1 MAGII
6 KLGALKDKNG
16 PTVPIQI
23 PRTKDM
29 STTYCFRPW
38 TQGRVRSASTPLVTI
53 RKDLHFFMYVK
64 VVMNPEENRC
74 RVSREAQFPTSVLKY
89 IHLDKPQEDRV
100 YPVKGGLFNDGKL
113 AWLSYGPRLDVVCM
127 KTGLR
132 RGYWRFGVPL
142 PDCQTVVT
150 CVIELP
156 AGTASGRV
164 RRLLVGLNSDVEG
177 GRVCVFDFVS
187 SKVLRAVA
195 VPAPV
200 SSMCVVDH
208 GYEGTGSRYP
218 LPRLVN
224 SMSGIVSV
232 GLVNGQLLLLDLCR
246 MAYEED
252 LRNDSVLRNELNC
265 SRLIPVSVNERDPNM
280 VEKKRMMSART
291 GDHLCVLLSEPCCLE
306 GVSQREA
313 RPQDDG
319 MITCVQYV
327 PSIASLLVGF
337 STGCFQIWSV
347 MHMALEYTSPVLRGS
362 SQAITHLA
370 FQEASDDPKSYCYV
384 WAVCEGDP
392 TENCTALMYMLEY
405 KSRDLVDGYGFL
417 YMDFMQAYHVFE
429 LELGVNESE
438 NLNSHCL
445 GCYTLTRNLPSK
457 RDNGGNR
464 DDGETE
470 TDLSLCMFS
479 WECGGVV
486 HLTLFDLNMWYKAQ
500 MPKTPSCL
508 GPHTL
513 SSFLGVQ
520 VLKDVLETC
529 TPKGPMLEVRVV
541 AESVRRYKGIQAL
554 DEHFFPSAL
563 TFDGHGLNRY
573 RLVVMIVL
581 SEFVCLME
589 RGGVS
594 LSHTS
599 NQLLLLSQL
608 AKSGAATF
616 LHPNDFF
623 HRCNFAGLR
632 PVLSDVSGMDSVSV
646 SEQRNFLLSLALDKN
661 LLGVLTRCINEWSDG
676 CYSGQGCSFEML
688 LDWAWGRTVLVRQ
701 QVDELCKPLFDTTG
715 LGLDSNWC
723 RRLRHCGLLFKRLHI
738 VFEAACAAK
747 PPGVCDLTK
756 RTQVLELLTM
766 YVEVIQWFLGVGLLP
781 EHPVDSEHTSYYT
794 VPYPVTTIHAFY
806 QRRREEMKAL
816 GLEAPLRSTAVSP
829 GEDML
834 LIDGLVSHECGNSDK
849 LSALWKVDGG
859 SGLYPPPS
867 IQSLLQTYLQTN
879 TDMTVKH
886 CIVIY
891 VLLDLAFELH
901 KDERYASALE
911 KFVEFPT
918 TFSMSPSVIKVA
930 QAFWFLDHKE
940 FEDALNLLSQ
950 VMVRPEDLR
959 PWQHRAIIRAFLL
972 QGHPEMAMSYI
983 TVRSPVVQDSQDVLL
998 HQTVLLSNGLIH
1010 DAFQFQRVH
1019 RTQENCS
1026 ELLNLFYSGCIL
1038 KNKLKTVISLQ
1049 LSDLEEGHLMKF
1061 LDSLDSPRADD
1072 VEVFYYLKQE
1082 RIIEA
1087 LERNDL
1093 IKKRRM
1099 AQRGSNSLKRKR
1111 HQNYEST
1118 TRETWLRA
1126 YANTLPALT
1135 REITQHCLDKRDVFV
1150 NWQQVERPIPLSVN
1164 VCPGGLQPARCKSSL
1179 IHSALMKAKETW
1191 VKIPETPHTRHSIVQ
1206 STPFLCTPHTATY
1219 TDGSRPEVPE
1229 VIPKLLSAPESTQD
1243 DDYDDDDMCE
1253 VTPFKRARYAE
1264 QTLDKLDDPLRLL
1277 QSPHI
1282 RRSMGTQTSFTTPG
1296 RYLTGSSSDA
1306 PQSILKVTRLR
1317 GMSTTPEVFDTSD
1330 DEDEV
1335 PLSRRIRFSLPEEPT
1350 VDSSSPAGSPNAAS
1364 PGGPTPRRNIHTGQE
1379 RIQRMEDGL
1388 LCASKTTRFT
1398 DLERSQP
1405 LLSDISEEINSVNNS
1420 EEDSSYFRRV
1430 SGRLSLL
1437 ENKQSSPREELG
1449 SASKSEGNK
1458 SITSKLAE
1466 DSSLIENTK
1475 NKSQSEITPSTLDK
1489 MGEEPSL
1496 TVSSTESTSI
1506 NRRIASRFSLSTLS
1520 TTSKDITTSG
1530 DSHDI
1535 SRNSSVVKNI
1545 TRSSTSFLS
1554 STLASVS
1561 TEDSSQ
1567 GKSTSNDRMMT
1578 RSSSSIKT
1586 SFTSASF
1593 VEKESQAL
1601 DAKKSNS
1608 TKRSTLSGR
1617 KSFRQSVLQ
1626 ESASAT
1632 VSGSVSPTY
1641 DSSLT
1646 TPESTDNSNKRESQS
1661 SYITANSDTS
1671 PSVPTNLAP
1680 EVCVLL
1686 DTSSDDSDID
1696 RFNSSFGTH
1705 HGGAASS
1712 ICANETNVGEVKNG
1726 PEAKENSV
1734 TQSLLTLDDLI
1745 EASTKNFASQSV
1757 DNNLLN
1763 EPERAGIRS
1772 EGVNESDRGILL
1784 DDTSV
1789 GVALFSP
1796 QVINYVIEDSA
1807 DSKGTSNPTSRA
1819 PDKDELVITELVNA
1833 APLPGFDENLSV
1845 DGRIDVKLSTDVA
1858 YPPFPSEELDYLD
1871 YYEAENSCDNDN
1883 FVDTSSA
1890 LVDLCDS
1897 DQGSD
1902 GKGKEKRVEN
1912 YFSLSDDNINDSESE
1927 ESPLPSTWLSQEDR
1941 KPSQQASL
1949 NQSNDSVVILD
1960 TDSDIDDWLDQQ
1972 HLPSFAEVQ
1981 KGIATKSL
1989 DSTKVDNKN
1998 EGATGAVGSMSQ
2010 VEQEM
2015 SKDIGVN
2022 LLQFSQQS
2030 DDLVDALEASK
2041 AIATVGIHSSDN
2053 KSLDYGKPLDEVI
2066 KASLENSTDKANT
2079 TAGYSKKSDEK
2090 RIKEDSNV
2098 HAEDIFYD
2106 ISQTSTEISN
2116 SESKEAAS
2124 LSNDFS
2130 KHAKANI
2137 DRFEKTDDTEKTM
2150 SITDNVETNMSKVV
2164 SRTCCA
2170 EDTSAQIMNTCEF
2183 IQTNCTFQVSDVP
2196 AVKVAEEGCK
2206 QVPSPIGNTAEESL
2220 KTCNENKSSLKQGA
2234 GSSLLKTKSRRRS
2247 SSTSVDKNG
2256 RAKSVKSRRS
2266 SSVEPD
2272 FVSASKVAG
2281 IRMETGESLHN
2292 LPQDDEINVEVITS
2306 RDEVESVLPVS
2317 SSKTPRATAE
2327 KLLSSSPVNVVN
2339 SLSKNVD
2346 DNSYSSDKVS
2356 NRLRS
2361 SYSNT
2366 TTTQKKLDNSGL
2378 VRGDSSA
2385 SSQYTLSS
2393 DKKSE
2398 RKESSS
2404 LASDQDCL
2412 DLGVSMTD
2420 SSFGDISSVL
2430 KFESEPTSAE
2440 KKQNIYSETKVTTRS
2455 SSVSCRKSCDG
2466 PPGSVL
2472 GTILEAP
2479 ANEQPAKSGTDLTKS
2494 VNAAITQEGKQDDE
2508 RRGNKQNIN
2517 SEGETLV
2524 FTTTRRRRS
2533 LSTSGKESLVDRAS
2547 SEPFKSQRGYSVN
2560 RDLTPVLETK
2570 PFKSTSFD
2578 NDKGSKPTVT
2588 HVAALL
2594 KKSEHKIKESKPF
2607 SNRSKFVENEDGTSP
2622 GKSITKRRRSSSVS
2636 SHDNQFLPANL
2647 EESPQKKR
2655 KTSSV
2660 QGDFAPVLKVSKV
2673 TKVTVAQSGKE
2684 ESTSGTSGRI
2694 GTLRSRRALVE
2705 SENKLGKSTF
2715 KQRRR
2720 STSQSEVSEAHTA
2733 MTDNS
2738 LRREDKTKRRSS
2750 SSDITPFNLSLRRR
2764 RSGASGFGSLLEPV
2778 AEGPEPLEDSSTEPV
2793 SAQSRCQAVEM
2804 YATARRLTRHQ
2815 RALMQRS
2822 MDLSRP
2828 LQAGRYT
2835 IVNRQT
2841 SGACKYDQEL
2851 LILSKFPHRES
2862 SSSSSSSS
2870 SPVSSLRLDHDDP
2883 SSHFDDVTDDDDDT
2897 SSVKTR
2903 SSARRPSLCL
2913 SQVST
2918 VKVPTVVN
2926 QESTSSTHREVSTA
2940 RSLRSGKVYATSGS
2954 ETSSDVSTV
2963 RIESA
2968 PSRLASSPSSI
2979 ASERTVQ
2986 MRRRSLRKAKDSLSA
3001 HATPTKNSGPSE
3013 SGESTKDSP
3022 PKDRKTL
3029 HTRKALS
3036 MELHTIQE
3044 KSKEGS
3050 FDSSDKQTGS
3060 RAPQEGLLSPVAGPS
3075 TLRSATTKTPLFA
3088 RRRSKNKSRSQPQLS
3103 EETPSTEAGPSRRQT
3118 TKKTKTPKHRKS
3130 KSRSLRSCA
3139 SSQESPPAFRMG
3151 RNRLTVFQ
3159 LRRFSKK
3166 KTTQE
3171 K

>member
-1 MAGII
+1 
-6 KLGALKDKNG
+6 
-16 PTVPIQI
+16 
-23 PRTKDM
+23 
-29 STTYCFRPW
+29 
-38 TQGRVRSASTPLVTI
+38 
-53 RKDLHFFMYVK
+53 
-64 VVMNPEENRC
+64 MNPEENRC
-74 RVSREAQFPTSVLKY
+74 RVSREVQFPTSVLKY
-89 IHLDKPQEDRV
+89 LHLDKPQEDRV

-156 AGTASGRV
+156 AGTTSGRV

-177 GRVCVFDFVS
+177 GRICVFDFVS

-208 GYEGTGSRYP
+208 GYEDTGSRYP

-232 GLVNGQLLLLDLCR
+232 GLINGHLLLLDLCR
-246 MAYEED
+246 MAYEE
-252 LRNDSVLRNELNC
+252 
-265 SRLIPVSVNERDPNM
+265 
-280 VEKKRMMSART
+280 
-291 GDHLCVLLSEPCCLE
+291 EPCCLE

-337 STGCFQIWSV
+337 NTGRFQIWSV
-347 MHMALEYTSPVLRGS
+347 MHMALEYTSPVLRDS

-392 TENCTALMYMLEY
+392 MDNCTALMYMLEY

-429 LELGVNESE
+429 LELSVSESE

-445 GCYTLTRNLPSK
+445 GCYTLTRKLPSK

-464 DDGETE
+464 DDGEIE

-479 WECGGVV
+479 WECEGVV
-486 HLTLFDLNMWYKAQ
+486 YLTLFDLNMWYKAQ
-500 MPKTPSCL
+500 MPKSPSCL

-520 VLKDVLETC
+520 VLKDVLESC
-529 TPKGPMLEVRVV
+529 TPNGPMLEVRVV
-541 AESVRRYKGIQAL
+541 AGSVRRYKGIQAL

-563 TFDGHGLNRY
+563 TF
-573 RLVVMIVL
+573 
-581 SEFVCLME
+581 ECVCLME

-599 NQLLLLSQL
+599 TQLLLLSQL

-632 PVLSDVSGMDSVSV
+632 PVLSDVSSMDSVSV
-646 SEQRNFLLSLALDKN
+646 SEQRNFLLNLALDKN
-661 LLGVLTRCINEWSDG
+661 LLGVLTRCMNEWSDG

-701 QVDELCKPLFDTTG
+701 QIDELCKPLFDTTG

-723 RRLRHCGLLFKRLHI
+723 RRLRHCGLLFKRLHV

-756 RTQVLELLTM
+756 RTEVLELLTM

-781 EHPVDSEHTSYYT
+781 EHPVDSEHTSCYT

-834 LIDGLVSHECGNSDK
+834 LIDGLVSHECGDSDR

-867 IQSLLQTYLQTN
+867 VQSLLQTYLQTN

-901 KDERYASALE
+901 KDERYASAVE

-972 QGHPEMAMSYI
+972 HGHPEMAMSYI

-998 HQTVLLSNGLIH
+998 HQTVLLRNGLIY
-1010 DAFQFQRVH
+1010 DAFRFQRVH

-1099 AQRGSNSLKRKR
+1099 AQRGSNPLKRRR

-1126 YANTLPALT
+1126 YANTLPTLT

-1150 NWQQVERPIPLSVN
+1150 NWQQVERPTPLSVN
-1164 VCPGGLQPARCKSSL
+1164 IRPGGLQPARCKSSL

-1206 STPFLCTPHTATY
+1206 STPFLCTPHTATLA
-1219 TDGSRPEVPE
+1219 DGPEVPD
-1229 VIPKLLSAPESTQD
+1229 VIPKLLSTPESTQD
-1243 DDYDDDDMCE
+1243 DDDDDDDMCE
-1253 VTPFKRARYAE
+1253 VTPFKRARYTE
-1264 QTLDKLDDPLRLL
+1264 QTLDKIDDPLRLL

-1306 PQSILKVTRLR
+1306 PQSILKVTRPR

-1350 VDSSSPAGSPNAAS
+1350 IDSSSPAGSPDTAS

-1379 RIQRMEDGL
+1379 RMQKMEDGTL
-1388 LCASKTTRFT
+1388 YASKTTRFT
-1398 DLERSQP
+1398 DLERTQP
-1405 LLSDISEEINSVNNS
+1405 FLSDISEELNSVNNS
-1420 EEDSSYFRRV
+1420 EEDSSYCRRV

-1449 SASKSEGNK
+1449 STSKSEVTGK
-1458 SITSKLAE
+1458 VTAISPLLRKIPPTLLDIGAELEPTSKLVE
-1466 DSSLIENTK
+1466 DSSLNEKTK
-1475 NKSQSEITPSTLDK
+1475 DKSHSEITPSTLDK
-1489 MGEEPSL
+1489 TGEEPSL
-1496 TVSSTESTSI
+1496 TDSPTENTSI
-1506 NRRIASRFSLSTLS
+1506 NRRIASRYSLSALS
-1520 TTSKDITTSG
+1520 TTSKDISTSG
-1530 DSHDI
+1530 DPNEI
-1535 SRNSSVVKNI
+1535 SRNSSIVKNI
-1545 TRSSTSFLS
+1545 TRSSTSSLS
-1554 STLASVS
+1554 STLAYVS

-1567 GKSTSNDRMMT
+1567 GKATSIDRIMT
-1578 RSSSSIKT
+1578 RSSSSIRT
-1586 SFTSASF
+1586 SFMSASF

-1608 TKRSTLSGR
+1608 TKRPTLSGR
-1617 KSFRQSVLQ
+1617 KSFRKSVLQ
-1626 ESASAT
+1626 ESAST
-1632 VSGSVSPTY
+1632 SVSSSASPTY
-1641 DSSLT
+1641 DSLLT
-1646 TPESTDNSNKRESQS
+1646 TPESSDNSNKRESQS

-1671 PSVPTNLAP
+1671 PSVPVLAP
-1680 EVCVLL
+1680 STNIAAEV
-1686 DTSSDDSDID
+1686 SSDDSDLD
-1696 RFNSSFGTH
+1696 QFNSSFGTH
-1705 HGGAASS
+1705 NGGAA
-1712 ICANETNVGEVKNG
+1712 IGEVKNV
-1726 PEAKENSV
+1726 PEANENSV
-1734 TQSLLTLDDLI
+1734 TQSLLTLDDFI

-1763 EPERAGIRS
+1763 ESESAGIRS
-1772 EGVNESDRGILL
+1772 EGVTESDQGILL

-1796 QVINYVIEDSA
+1796 QVINDVIEDSA
-1807 DSKGTSNPTSRA
+1807 NSKGTSNPTSRA
-1819 PDKDELVITELVNA
+1819 PDKVELVITELVNV
-1833 APLPGFDENLSV
+1833 APLQGFDENLSV
-1845 DGRIDVKLSTDVA
+1845 LEPLDSRIDVKLSNDVA
-1858 YPPFPSEELDYLD
+1858 YPPFPSEELDYLN

-1883 FVDTSSA
+1883 FIDTSSA

-1902 GKGKEKRVEN
+1902 GKEKEKRIKN
-1912 YFSLSDDNINDSESE
+1912 YFNISDDSLNDVESE

-1960 TDSDIDDWLDQQ
+1960 TDSDIDDWLDRQD
-1972 HLPSFAEVQ
+1972 LPSFAEVQ
-1981 KGIATKSL
+1981 KGIATKPKSL

-1998 EGATGAVGSMSQ
+1998 EGATGAVSSMSQ
-2010 VEQEM
+2010 VEQDM

-2030 DDLVDALEASK
+2030 DDLVDARETSK
-2041 AIATVGIHSSDN
+2041 AIATVEIHSSDN
-2053 KSLDYGKPLDEVI
+2053 ESLDYGKTLDEVK
-2066 KASLENSTDKANT
+2066 KASLENSTDKANM
-2079 TAGYSKKSDEK
+2079 TAEYSEKSDEK
-2090 RIKEDSNV
+2090 GIKEDSNV

-2106 ISQTSTEISN
+2106 ISQTSSN
-2116 SESKEAAS
+2116 SESKEAS
-2124 LSNDFS
+2124 TLPNDFS
-2130 KHAKANI
+2130 KHAKDRI
-2137 DRFEKTDDTEKTM
+2137 DRFEKTDNKEKTM
-2150 SITDNVETNMSKVV
+2150 SITENVETNMSKVV
-2164 SRTCCA
+2164 SRTCYA
-2170 EDTSAQIMNTCEF
+2170 EEASAQIITKTYEY
-2183 IQTNCTFQVSDVP
+2183 IQTNCTSQVSDDP

-2206 QVPSPIGNTAEESL
+2206 QVPSLISNTTEESL
-2220 KTCNENKSSLKQGA
+2220 KTCNENKSTLKQGE

-2256 RAKSVKSRRS
+2256 RAKSVMSRRS
-2266 SSVEPD
+2266 SSVQPD
-2272 FVSASKVAG
+2272 FVSASEVAG
-2281 IRMETGESLHN
+2281 VQMETGDSLHN
-2292 LPQDDEINVEVITS
+2292 LPQNDIINVEVITS

-2317 SSKTPRATAE
+2317 SSKPSRPSAE
-2327 KLLSSSPVNVVN
+2327 KLLSSSPVNEVN

-2346 DNSYSSDKVS
+2346 DNSYSSEKAS

-2361 SYSNT
+2361 SYCNT
-2366 TTTQKKLDNSGL
+2366 TTTRKKLDNSGS

-2385 SSQYTLSS
+2385 SSRYTLAS

-2430 KFESEPTSAE
+2430 KVELEPTSVE
-2440 KKQNIYSETKVTTRS
+2440 KKQNIFSETKVTTRS

-2479 ANEQPAKSGTDLTKS
+2479 ANGQPAKSGTDLTKS
-2494 VNAAITQEGKQDDE
+2494 VNAAITQEGKQVDE

-2533 LSTSGKESLVDRAS
+2533 LSTSGKESFVGRAT
-2547 SEPFKSQRGYSVN
+2547 SEPFKSQRGSSVD
-2560 RDLTPVLETK
+2560 RDLIPVVETK
-2570 PFKSTSFD
+2570 HFKSTSFG

-2588 HVAALL
+2588 HAAALL
-2594 KKSEHKIKESKPF
+2594 KKSEHMIKESKPF
-2607 SNRSKFVENEDGTSP
+2607 SNRSKLVENEDVTSP

-2655 KTSSV
+2655 KTRSV
-2660 QGDFAPVLKVSKV
+2660 QGDFAPVLKISKATKV
-2673 TKVTVAQSGKE
+2673 TVTQSGKEESTPGTSWRIGTLRSRHSTKVTVAQSGKE
-2684 ESTSGTSGRI
+2684 ESTPGTSWRI
-2694 GTLRSRRALVE
+2694 GTLSSRHSTGETISHARFEL
-2705 SENKLGKSTF
+2705 ENKLVKSKF

-2720 STSQSEVSEAHTA
+2720 STSQSEVSEVHTA

-2738 LRREDKTKRRSS
+2738 LQRDDKTKRRSS

-2764 RSGASGFGSLLEPV
+2764 SCASGFGSLLEPV
-2778 AEGPEPLEDSSTEPV
+2778 AEGPEPLEDSSTGPV

-2828 LQAGRYT
+2828 LQAGSQSSFC
-2835 IVNRQT
+2835 RQ
-2841 SGACKYDQEL
+2841 SGGEKE
-2851 LILSKFPHRES
+2851 H
-2862 SSSSSSSS
+2862 
-2870 SPVSSLRLDHDDP
+2870 
-2883 SSHFDDVTDDDDDT
+2883 
-2897 SSVKTR
+2897 
-2903 SSARRPSLCL
+2903 
-2913 SQVST
+2913 ST
-2918 VKVPTVVN
+2918 G
-2926 QESTSSTHREVSTA
+2926 STHREVSTA

-2979 ASERTVQ
+2979 ASERTVE

-3001 HATPTKNSGPSE
+3001 HVTPTKDSGPSE

-3044 KSKEGS
+3044 KSRE
-3050 FDSSDKQTGS
+3050 DSLDASNKQTRS

-3103 EETPSTEAGPSRRQT
+3103 EETPSTEVGPSRRQT

-3139 SSQESPPAFRMG
+3139 SSQESPPASRMG
-3151 RNRLTVFQ
+3151 HNQLTVFQ
-3159 LRRFSKK
+3159 LRRYNQDDSVVRGSFCLETRLGVTSALSGEGKND
-3166 KTTQE
+3166 
-3171 K
+3171 

>member
-1 MAGII
+1 MH
-6 KLGALKDKNG
+6 
-16 PTVPIQI
+16 
-23 PRTKDM
+23 
-29 STTYCFRPW
+29 YF
-38 TQGRVRSASTPLVTI
+38 VRSYKDCYGLRLDRAICHCGAKPIYTLRI
-53 RKDLHFFMYVK
+53 RKVCSTLYVE

-100 YPVKGGLFNDGKL
+100 YSVKGGLFNDGKL

-252 LRNDSVLRNELNC
+252 LRNDSVLRDELNC

-280 VEKKRMMSART
+280 VEKKRTMSART

-337 STGCFQIWSV
+337 NTGCFQIWSV

-392 TENCTALMYMLEY
+392 MENCTALMYMLEY

-429 LELGVNESE
+429 LELSGNESE

-479 WECGGVV
+479 WECEGVV

-500 MPKTPSCL
+500 MPKSPSCL

-520 VLKDVLETC
+520 VLKDVLDTC

-563 TFDGHGLNRY
+563 TF
-573 RLVVMIVL
+573 
-581 SEFVCLME
+581 ECVCLME

-599 NQLLLLSQL
+599 TQLLLLSQL
-608 AKSGAATF
+608 SKSGAATF

-632 PVLSDVSGMDSVSV
+632 PVLSDVSAMDSVSV

-701 QVDELCKPLFDTTG
+701 QIDELCKPLFDTTG

-756 RTQVLELLTM
+756 RTEVLELLTM

-834 LIDGLVSHECGNSDK
+834 LIDGLVSHECGNSDR

-998 HQTVLLSNGLIH
+998 PSVPYK
-1010 DAFQFQRVH
+1010 RVYF
-1019 RTQENCS
+1019 T
-1026 ELLNLFYSGCIL
+1026 GCIL

-1150 NWQQVERPIPLSVN
+1150 NWQQVERPTPLSVN
-1164 VCPGGLQPARCKSSL
+1164 VCLGGLQPARCKSSL

-1219 TDGSRPEVPE
+1219 ADGPEVPD

-1243 DDYDDDDMCE
+1243 DDYNDETTTC
-1253 VTPFKRARYAE
+1253 ARI
-1264 QTLDKLDDPLRLL
+1264 DDPLRLL

-1350 VDSSSPAGSPNAAS
+1350 VDSSSPAGSPDAAS

-1379 RIQRMEDGL
+1379 RMQRIEDGM

-1405 LLSDISEEINSVNNS
+1405 LLSDISEEINSANNS

-1458 SITSKLAE
+1458 SITGKVTAISPVLRKIPPTLLDVGVGLEPTSKLAE
-1466 DSSLIENTK
+1466 ESSLIEKTK
-1475 NKSQSEITPSTLDK
+1475 DKSKSEITTSTLDK
-1489 MGEEPSL
+1489 MGEEPNL
-1496 TVSSTESTSI
+1496 TDSSTESTSI
-1506 NRRIASRFSLSTLS
+1506 NRRIASRYSLSAFS
-1520 TTSKDITTSG
+1520 ATSKDITTSG
-1530 DSHDI
+1530 DSHEI

-1567 GKSTSNDRMMT
+1567 GKSTSIDRIMT

-1608 TKRSTLSGR
+1608 TKRPTLSGR

-1641 DSSLT
+1641 DSLLT

-1661 SYITANSDTS
+1661 SYITANSDTP

-1680 EVCVLL
+1680 EVCVSL

-1705 HGGAASS
+1705 HGGAASRNY
-1712 ICANETNVGEVKNG
+1712 ANETIAGEGKNV

-1734 TQSLLTLDDLI
+1734 TQSLLTLDDFI
-1745 EASTKNFASQSV
+1745 EASTKNFVSQSV

-1763 EPERAGIRS
+1763 GPESAGIRS
-1772 EGVNESDRGILL
+1772 EGVNESDQGILL

-1796 QVINYVIEDSA
+1796 QVIDDVIEDSA

-1833 APLPGFDENLSV
+1833 APLQGFDENLSV
-1845 DGRIDVKLSTDVA
+1845 DGRIDVKLSNDVA

-1902 GKGKEKRVEN
+1902 GKEKEKGVEN
-1912 YFSLSDDNINDSESE
+1912 YFSLSDDNINDSESD

-1949 NQSNDSVVILD
+1949 NQSFQSNDSVVILD

-1981 KGIATKSL
+1981 KGIATKPKSL

-1998 EGATGAVGSMSQ
+1998 EGATGAVSSMSQ

-2030 DDLVDALEASK
+2030 DDLVDALEAGK
-2041 AIATVGIHSSDN
+2041 AIATVEIHSSDN
-2053 KSLDYGKPLDEVI
+2053 ESLDYGKTLDEVN

-2079 TAGYSKKSDEK
+2079 TAGYSKKGDEK
-2090 RIKEDSNV
+2090 GIKEDSNV

-2106 ISQTSTEISN
+2106 LSQTSTEISN

-2137 DRFEKTDDTEKTM
+2137 DRFEKTDDKEKSSM
-2150 SITDNVETNMSKVV
+2150 SITGNVETNMSKVV
-2164 SRTCCA
+2164 SRTCNA
-2170 EDTSAQIMNTCEF
+2170 EDTSA
-2183 IQTNCTFQVSDVP
+2183 QVSDVP

-2206 QVPSPIGNTAEESL
+2206 QVPPLIGDTVEESL
-2220 KTCNENKSSLKQGA
+2220 KTCNENKSSLKQGE

-2281 IRMETGESLHN
+2281 IQMETGDSLHN
-2292 LPQDDEINVEVITS
+2292 LPQNDEINVEVNTS
-2306 RDEVESVLPVS
+2306 RDEVESVLPLS
-2317 SSKTPRATAE
+2317 SSKTPRASAE

-2366 TTTQKKLDNSGL
+2366 TTTRKRLDNSGS

-2385 SSQYTLSS
+2385 SSQSTLSS

-2404 LASDQDCL
+2404 LSSDQDCL

-2430 KFESEPTSAE
+2430 KFESEPTSVE

-2479 ANEQPAKSGTDLTKS
+2479 SNGQPAKSGTDLTKS
-2494 VNAAITQEGKQDDE
+2494 VDAVITQEGEQVDE

-2524 FTTTRRRRS
+2524 LTTTRRRRS
-2533 LSTSGKESLVDRAS
+2533 LSTSGKESLVGRAS
-2547 SEPFKSQRGYSVN
+2547 SEPFKSQRGYSVD

-2570 PFKSTSFD
+2570 HFKSTSFD
-2578 NDKGSKPTVT
+2578 DDKGSKPTVT

-2594 KKSEHKIKESKPF
+2594 KKNERKIKESNLF
-2607 SNRSKFVENEDGTSP
+2607 SNRSKFVENEDVISP

-2684 ESTSGTSGRI
+2684 ESAPGTSWRM

-2705 SENKLGKSTF
+2705 SENKLDKSTL

-2738 LRREDKTKRRSS
+2738 LQRDDKTKRRSS

-2793 SAQSRCQAVEM
+2793 SAQSRRQAVEM

-2828 LQAGRYT
+2828 LQAGRYR

-2841 SGACKYDQEL
+2841 SGVCKYGQEL
-2851 LILSKFPHRES
+2851 LILSKFPHRE
-2862 SSSSSSSS
+2862 SSSS

-2883 SSHFDDVTDDDDDT
+2883 SSHFDDVTDDDDT

-2926 QESTSSTHREVSTA
+2926 QESTGSTHREVSTA

-2954 ETSSDVSTV
+2954 ETSSDGKLLRPSFSNCTLPKGLEKDPKGSREDKLYNSFTVTKWTLAVSTV

-3044 KSKEGS
+3044 KSKEDS

>member
-1 MAGII
+1 MAQQFLY
-6 KLGALKDKNG
+6 KYPA
-16 PTVPIQI
+16 
-23 PRTKDM
+23 PRTALGLK
-29 STTYCFRPW
+29 
-38 TQGRVRSASTPLVTI
+38 GL
-53 RKDLHFFMYVK
+53 YVK

-100 YPVKGGLFNDGKL
+100 YPVKEGLFNDGKL

-252 LRNDSVLRNELNC
+252 LRNDSVLRDELNC

-337 STGCFQIWSV
+337 NTGCFQIWSV

-392 TENCTALMYMLEY
+392 MENCTALMYMLEY

-429 LELGVNESE
+429 LDLSGNESE

-479 WECGGVV
+479 WECEGVV

-500 MPKTPSCL
+500 MPKSPSCL

-520 VLKDVLETC
+520 VLKDVLDTC

-563 TFDGHGLNRY
+563 TFDGHGLTCY
-573 RLVVMIVL
+573 RLVVAIVL
-581 SEFVCLME
+581 SECVCLME

-599 NQLLLLSQL
+599 TQLLLLSQL
-608 AKSGAATF
+608 SKSGAATF

-623 HRCNFAGLR
+623 HQCNFAGLR
-632 PVLSDVSGMDSVSV
+632 PVLSDVSAMDSVSV

-701 QVDELCKPLFDTTG
+701 QIDELCKPLFDTTG

-756 RTQVLELLTM
+756 RTEVLELLTM

-834 LIDGLVSHECGNSDK
+834 LIDGLVSHECGNSDR

-998 HQTVLLSNGLIH
+998 PSVPYK
-1010 DAFQFQRVH
+1010 RVYF
-1019 RTQENCS
+1019 T
-1026 ELLNLFYSGCIL
+1026 GCIL

-1150 NWQQVERPIPLSVN
+1150 NWQQVERPTPLSVN
-1164 VCPGGLQPARCKSSL
+1164 VCLGGLQPARCKSSL

-1219 TDGSRPEVPE
+1219 ADGPEVPD

-1243 DDYDDDDMCE
+1243 DDYNDDDDMCE
-1253 VTPFKRARYAE
+1253 VTPFKRACYAE
-1264 QTLDKLDDPLRLL
+1264 QTLDKIDDPLRLL

-1350 VDSSSPAGSPNAAS
+1350 VDSSSPAGSPDAAS

-1379 RIQRMEDGL
+1379 RMQRIEDGM

-1405 LLSDISEEINSVNNS
+1405 LLSDISEEINSANNS
-1420 EEDSSYFRRV
+1420 EEDFSYFRRV

-1458 SITSKLAE
+1458 SITGKVTAISPVLRKIPPTLLDVGVGLEPTSKLAE
-1466 DSSLIENTK
+1466 ESSLIEKTK
-1475 NKSQSEITPSTLDK
+1475 DKSKSEITTSTLDK
-1489 MGEEPSL
+1489 MGEEPNL
-1496 TVSSTESTSI
+1496 TDSSTESTSI
-1506 NRRIASRFSLSTLS
+1506 NRRIASRYSLSAFS
-1520 TTSKDITTSG
+1520 ATSKDITTSG
-1530 DSHDI
+1530 DSHEI

-1567 GKSTSNDRMMT
+1567 GKSTSIDRIMT

-1586 SFTSASF
+1586 TFTSASF

-1608 TKRSTLSGR
+1608 TKRPTLSGR

-1641 DSSLT
+1641 DSLLT

-1661 SYITANSDTS
+1661 SYITANSDTP

-1680 EVCVLL
+1680 EVCVSL

-1705 HGGAASS
+1705 HGGAASRNY
-1712 ICANETNVGEVKNG
+1712 ANETIAGEGKNV

-1734 TQSLLTLDDLI
+1734 TQSLLTLDDFI
-1745 EASTKNFASQSV
+1745 EASTKNFVSQSV

-1763 EPERAGIRS
+1763 GPESAGIRS
-1772 EGVNESDRGILL
+1772 EGVNESDQGILL

-1796 QVINYVIEDSA
+1796 QVIDDVIEDSA

-1833 APLPGFDENLSV
+1833 APLQGFDENLSV
-1845 DGRIDVKLSTDVA
+1845 DGRIDVKLSNDVA

-1902 GKGKEKRVEN
+1902 GKEKEKGVEN
-1912 YFSLSDDNINDSESE
+1912 YFSLSDDNINDSESD

-1949 NQSNDSVVILD
+1949 NQSFQSNDSVVILD

-1981 KGIATKSL
+1981 KGIATKPKSL

-1998 EGATGAVGSMSQ
+1998 EGATGAVSSMSQ

-2030 DDLVDALEASK
+2030 DDLVDALEAGK
-2041 AIATVGIHSSDN
+2041 AIATVEIHSSDN
-2053 KSLDYGKPLDEVI
+2053 ESLDYGKTLDEVN

-2079 TAGYSKKSDEK
+2079 TAGYSKKGDEK
-2090 RIKEDSNV
+2090 GIKEDSNV

-2106 ISQTSTEISN
+2106 LSQTSTEISN

-2137 DRFEKTDDTEKTM
+2137 DRFEKTDDKEKSSL
-2150 SITDNVETNMSKVV
+2150 SITGNVETNMSKVV
-2164 SRTCCA
+2164 SRTCNA
-2170 EDTSAQIMNTCEF
+2170 EDTSA
-2183 IQTNCTFQVSDVP
+2183 QVSDVP

-2206 QVPSPIGNTAEESL
+2206 QVPPLIGDTVEESL
-2220 KTCNENKSSLKQGA
+2220 KTCNENKSSLKQGE

-2281 IRMETGESLHN
+2281 IQMETGDSLHN
-2292 LPQDDEINVEVITS
+2292 LPQNDEINVEVNTS
-2306 RDEVESVLPVS
+2306 RDEVESVLPLS
-2317 SSKTPRATAE
+2317 SSKTPRASAE

-2366 TTTQKKLDNSGL
+2366 TTTRKRLDNSGS

-2385 SSQYTLSS
+2385 SSQSTLSS

-2404 LASDQDCL
+2404 LSSDQDCL

-2430 KFESEPTSAE
+2430 KFESEPTSVE

-2479 ANEQPAKSGTDLTKS
+2479 SNGQPAKSGTDLTKS
-2494 VNAAITQEGKQDDE
+2494 VDAVITQEGEQVDE

-2524 FTTTRRRRS
+2524 LTTTRRRRS
-2533 LSTSGKESLVDRAS
+2533 LSTSGKESLVGRAS
-2547 SEPFKSQRGYSVN
+2547 SEPFKSQRGYSVD

-2570 PFKSTSFD
+2570 HFKSTSFD
-2578 NDKGSKPTVT
+2578 DDKGSKPTVT

-2594 KKSEHKIKESKPF
+2594 KKNERKIKESNLF
-2607 SNRSKFVENEDGTSP
+2607 SNRSKFVENEDVISP

-2684 ESTSGTSGRI
+2684 ESAPGTSWRM

-2705 SENKLGKSTF
+2705 SENKLDKSTL

-2738 LRREDKTKRRSS
+2738 LQRDDKTKRRSS

-2793 SAQSRCQAVEM
+2793 SAQSRRQAVEM

-2828 LQAGRYT
+2828 LQAGS
-2835 IVNRQT
+2835 IQ
-2841 SGACKYDQEL
+2841 
-2851 LILSKFPHRES
+2851 P
-2862 SSSSSSSS
+2862 
-2870 SPVSSLRLDHDDP
+2870 DHDDP
-2883 SSHFDDVTDDDDDT
+2883 SSHFDDVTDDDDT

-2926 QESTSSTHREVSTA
+2926 QESTGSTHREVSTA

-3044 KSKEGS
+3044 KSKEDS

>member
-16 PTVPIQI
+16 PTIAMQI
-23 PRTKDM
+23 PRTTDM

-38 TQGRVRSASTPLVTI
+38 TQG
-53 RKDLHFFMYVK
+53 YVK

-265 SRLIPVSVNERDPNM
+265 SRLILVSVNEHDPNM
-280 VEKKRMMSART
+280 VEKKRTMSART

-313 RPQDDG
+313 RPRDDG

-337 STGCFQIWSV
+337 NTGCFQIWSV

-392 TENCTALMYMLEY
+392 MENCTALMYMLEY

-429 LELGVNESE
+429 LELSGNESE

-500 MPKTPSCL
+500 MPKSPSCL

-520 VLKDVLETC
+520 VLKDVLDTC

-563 TFDGHGLNRY
+563 TF
-573 RLVVMIVL
+573 
-581 SEFVCLME
+581 ECVCLME

-599 NQLLLLSQL
+599 TQLLLLSQL
-608 AKSGAATF
+608 SKSGAATF
-616 LHPNDFF
+616 LHPSDFF

-632 PVLSDVSGMDSVSV
+632 PVLSDVSAMDSVSV

-701 QVDELCKPLFDTTG
+701 QIDELCKPLFDTTG

-756 RTQVLELLTM
+756 RTEVLELLTM

-794 VPYPVTTIHAFY
+794 VPYPVATIHAFY

-829 GEDML
+829 GKDMLLIDGLELRSTAVSPGEDML
-834 LIDGLVSHECGNSDK
+834 LIDGLVSHECGNSDR

-950 VMVRPEDLR
+950 VMVHPEDLR

-1061 LDSLDSPRADD
+1061 LDSLDSSRADD

-1082 RIIEA
+1082 RSI
-1087 LERNDL
+1087 L
-1093 IKKRRM
+1093 
-1099 AQRGSNSLKRKR
+1099 
-1111 HQNYEST
+1111 T
-1118 TRETWLRA
+1118 TF
-1126 YANTLPALT
+1126 N
-1135 REITQHCLDKRDVFV
+1135 I
-1150 NWQQVERPIPLSVN
+1150 ERPIPLSVN

-1219 TDGSRPEVPE
+1219 ADGPEVPE

-1264 QTLDKLDDPLRLL
+1264 QTLDKLEVPEVIPKLLSAPESTQDDDYDDDDDMCEVTPFKRARYVEQTLDKIDDPLRLL

-1350 VDSSSPAGSPNAAS
+1350 VDSSSPAGSPDAAS

-1379 RIQRMEDGL
+1379 RVQRMEDGM

-1398 DLERSQP
+1398 DLERTQP

-1449 SASKSEGNK
+1449 SASKSEGTK
-1458 SITSKLAE
+1458 SITGKVTAISPLLRKIPPTLLDIGVALEPTSKLVE
-1466 DSSLIENTK
+1466 ESSLIEKTK
-1475 NKSQSEITPSTLDK
+1475 DKSQSEITPSTLDK

-1496 TVSSTESTSI
+1496 TDSSTESTSI
-1506 NRRIASRFSLSTLS
+1506 NRRIASRYSLSTLS
-1520 TTSKDITTSG
+1520 TTSKDVTTSG
-1530 DSHDI
+1530 DSHEI
-1535 SRNSSVVKNI
+1535 SRNSFVVKNI

-1567 GKSTSNDRMMT
+1567 GKSTSIDRIMT

-1601 DAKKSNS
+1601 DAKK
-1608 TKRSTLSGR
+1608 RPTLSGR

-1641 DSSLT
+1641 DSLLT

-1705 HGGAASS
+1705 HGGAASR
-1712 ICANETNVGEVKNG
+1712 IYANETIAAEGKNV

-1734 TQSLLTLDDLI
+1734 TQSLLTLDDFI
-1745 EASTKNFASQSV
+1745 EASTKNFVSQSV

-1763 EPERAGIRS
+1763 GPESAGIRS
-1772 EGVNESDRGILL
+1772 EGVNESDQGILL

-1796 QVINYVIEDSA
+1796 QVIDDVIEDSA

-1833 APLPGFDENLSV
+1833 APLQGFDENLSV
-1845 DGRIDVKLSTDVA
+1845 DGRIDVKLSNDVA

-1871 YYEAENSCDNDN
+1871 YYEAENGCDNDN

-1902 GKGKEKRVEN
+1902 GKEKEKGVEN

-1949 NQSNDSVVILD
+1949 NQSFQSNDSVVILD

-1972 HLPSFAEVQ
+1972 HLPSFAELQ
-1981 KGIATKSL
+1981 KGIATKPKSL

-1998 EGATGAVGSMSQ
+1998 EEATGAVSSMSQ

-2030 DDLVDALEASK
+2030 DDLVDAFEARK
-2041 AIATVGIHSSDN
+2041 AIATVEIHSSDN
-2053 KSLDYGKPLDEVI
+2053 ESLDYGKTLDEVN

-2079 TAGYSKKSDEK
+2079 TAGYSKKGDEK
-2090 RIKEDSNV
+2090 GIKEDSNV

-2130 KHAKANI
+2130 KHAKVNI
-2137 DRFEKTDDTEKTM
+2137 DRFEKIDDKEKTM
-2150 SITDNVETNMSKVV
+2150 PITENVETNMGKVV
-2164 SRTCCA
+2164 SRTCNA
-2170 EDTSAQIMNTCEF
+2170 EDTSAQIIMNTCEN
-2183 IQTNCTFQVSDVP
+2183 IQTNCTSQVSDVP

-2206 QVPSPIGNTAEESL
+2206 QVPPLIGDTAEESL
-2220 KTCNENKSSLKQGA
+2220 KTCNENKSSLKQGE
-2234 GSSLLKTKSRRRS
+2234 GLSLLKTKSRRRS

-2266 SSVEPD
+2266 SSVETD
-2272 FVSASKVAG
+2272 FVSASKVAE
-2281 IRMETGESLHN
+2281 IQMETGDSLHN
-2292 LPQDDEINVEVITS
+2292 LPRNDEINVEVITS
-2306 RDEVESVLPVS
+2306 RDEVESVLPLS
-2317 SSKTPRATAE
+2317 SSKTPRASAD

-2366 TTTQKKLDNSGL
+2366 TTTRKRLDNSGS

-2385 SSQYTLSS
+2385 SSQSTLSS

-2430 KFESEPTSAE
+2430 KFESEPISAE
-2440 KKQNIYSETKVTTRS
+2440 KKQKIYSETKVTTRS

-2472 GTILEAP
+2472 ETILEAP
-2479 ANEQPAKSGTDLTKS
+2479 SNGQPAKSGTDLTKS
-2494 VNAAITQEGKQDDE
+2494 VNAAITQEREQVDE

-2524 FTTTRRRRS
+2524 LTTTRRRRS
-2533 LSTSGKESLVDRAS
+2533 LSTSGKESLVGRAS
-2547 SEPFKSQRGYSVN
+2547 SEPFKSQRGYSVD

-2570 PFKSTSFD
+2570 HFKSTSFD
-2578 NDKGSKPTVT
+2578 DDKGSKPTVT

-2594 KKSEHKIKESKPF
+2594 KK
-2607 SNRSKFVENEDGTSP
+2607 R
-2622 GKSITKRRRSSSVS
+2622 KSITKRRRSSSVS
-2636 SHDNQFLPANL
+2636 NHDNQFLPANL

-2684 ESTSGTSGRI
+2684 ESAPGTSWRI

-2738 LRREDKTKRRSS
+2738 LQRDDKTKRRSS

-2764 RSGASGFGSLLEPV
+2764 RSGPSGFGSLLEPV
-2778 AEGPEPLEDSSTEPV
+2778 AEGPEPPEDSSTEPQVVDTPRPLILYQV
-2793 SAQSRCQAVEM
+2793 SAQSRRQAVEM

-2822 MDLSRP
+2822 MDLSHP
-2828 LQAGRYT
+2828 LQAGS
-2835 IVNRQT
+2835 IQ
-2841 SGACKYDQEL
+2841 
-2851 LILSKFPHRES
+2851 P
-2862 SSSSSSSS
+2862 
-2870 SPVSSLRLDHDDP
+2870 DHDDP
-2883 SSHFDDVTDDDDDT
+2883 SSHFDDVTDDDDT

-2926 QESTSSTHREVSTA
+2926 QESTGSTYREVSTA

-2954 ETSSDVSTV
+2954 ETSSDGKLLRPSFSNCTLPKGLEKDPKGSREDKPYNSFTETKWTVAVSTV

-3044 KSKEGS
+3044 KSKEDS